1 MASLPEVQQSLDLL
15 DKIQQALEIK
25 DFTALLPMAEAYSHA
40 VRHLEEMDNQAM
52 LQQLLAAQES
62 VESSLYQLQ
71 REVNARID
79 QVTQDKINHAYH
91 AG

>member
-25 DFTALLPMAEAYSHA
+25 DFTALLPMAEAYSLA
-40 VRHLEEMDNQAM
+40 VQHLEEMDNQAGI
-52 LQQLLAAQES
+52 QQLLAAQEG
-62 VESSLYQLQ
+62 VETSLYQLQ
-71 REVNARID
+71 REVNAQIE

>member
-1 MASLPEVQQSLDLL
+1 MAVLPEVQQSLDLL

-25 DFTALLPMAEAYSHA
+25 DFTALLPMAKAYSHA
-40 VRHLEEMDNQAM
+40 VQHLEEMDNQAGI
-52 LQQLLAAQES
+52 QQLLAAQEG
-62 VESSLYQLQ
+62 VETSLYQLQ
-71 REVNARID
+71 REVNAQIE

>member
-25 DFTALLPMAEAYSHA
+25 DFTALLPMAEAYSLA
-40 VRHLEEMDNQAM
+40 VQHLEEMDNQAGI
-52 LQQLLAAQES
+52 QQLLAAQEG
-62 VESSLYQLQ
+62 VETSLYQLQ
-71 REVNARID
+71 REVNAQIE
-79 QVTQDKINHAYH
+79 QVTQDKINHAYQ

>member
-1 MASLPEVQQSLDLL
+1 MALLQEVRQSLDLL

-40 VRHLEEMDNQAM
+40 VRHLEDMDNQAM
-52 LQQLLAAQES
+52 IQQLLAAQEG
-62 VESSLYQLQ
+62 VETSLYQLQ
-71 REVNARID
+71 REVNAQIE